1 LSHTLLTTS
10 FKILDRNTRLHFSLL
25 RLQLVELI
33 RASFTTT
40 DKEAV
45 AKAIEFAQQNL
56 APYATVDPQF
66 KNDLERAMALLI
78 VPRESWNQPAA
89 SQATEPSGT
98 PAPNDFGAL
107 SELVDPSLR
116 VKVAKDVNEAILQ
129 SQDQAREAKIRYLVR
144 ARAWAENLA
153 REKKV
158 DIPKVLSLGL
168 DGEDEAQAS
177 QQGNGHA
184 AEGEV
189 EMGDDDEDD
198 DVEHGRRVVA
208 AARAGMTVSGEP
220 LR

>member
-1 LSHTLLTTS
+1 
-10 FKILDRNTRLHFSLL
+10 
-25 RLQLVELI
+25 
-33 RASFTTT
+33 
-40 DKEAV
+40 
-45 AKAIEFAQQNL
+45 
-56 APYATVDPQF
+56 
-66 KNDLERAMALLI
+66 MALLI
-78 VPRESWNQPAA
+78 VPRESWTQPVAL
-89 SQATEPSGT
+89 QATDSSTT
-98 PAPNDFGAL
+98 PALNDFGAL

-129 SQDQAREAKIRYLVR
+129 SQDQAREAKIRHLVR

-177 QQGNGHA
+177 QQQGNGHA

-189 EMGDDDEDD
+189 EMGDDDEDEE
-198 DVEHGRRVVA
+198 VEHGRRVVA
-208 AARAGMTVSGEP
+208 AARAGVTVSGEP